1 MEYVNLKTCPICGA
15 YPEKEISDMGR
26 PGGHGYPGHYS
37 YRYECPNCKL
47 LKTVGFNDI
56 SCTSSEAVAQAQ
68 KFWNGI
74 CDKTQEYID
83 KIYVKK

>member
-37 YRYECPNCKL
+37 YQYYCNLCGL
-47 LKTVGFNDI
+47 LKGESYDDVYCSLEGAVDKAKQSWND
-56 SCTSSEAVAQAQ
+56 E
-68 KFWNGI
+68 
-74 CDKTQEYID
+74 CDRVITFIKN
-83 KIYVKK
+83 KNK